1 MRQYSRH
8 GLKLLSENYR
18 AILRKCALINAAFFI
33 CAPLATPAAAYSL
46 GEFITGVTAD
56 EAQTPITDG
65 EYTMSGDET
74 LQNNPLTVAR
84 ADASQ
89 RELTINMGTNKI
101 TGTNINYNNPA
112 PLIKIDSD
120 YTLSMIGE
128 SGAGVDEL
136 FNIYNRGTLNLTNVD
151 MARVT
156 IKNVFNVND
165 PETGISGTLNLRG
178 NNTLR
183 STGYGNTNVLD
194 GKTTFNRLDFLDGKF
209 NIATGAEMV
218 VNSESSTWFSPT
230 TGYRFSKIT
239 NSGTLTLNGTDTGTD
254 ATEHNLVAVISGDG
268 TTTLNTANAN
278 ETLVIDN
285 NSGIEQDTLHVIQ
298 GNIKNDSTIN
308 VGTLNVDGA
317 STITNDGILNVTA
330 GGNMANATIDNEIG
344 ARLDM
349 SGVTLGTLKNIG
361 EGTNVARAN
370 LKNVNINTIK
380 TLGLLTLTGDN
391 TVHRIDS
398 TDINSESGR
407 RRPGVSVENGKLTI
421 GETDLVTIRVKDGA
435 VLRAT
440 NAGLLENTEIKNDGE
455 LSLAAVSGGFIYKP
469 FETSGSGTITMDD
482 GLEMTLNAGTT
493 IEQDAVKIR
502 SGARITNNGTIAAR
516 ILDNTNGGAM
526 ARLDGTGKLEI
537 RGQDSVWKG
546 LRVTQSEIL
555 LTNSAK
561 LSVASIGRL
570 TATGGIRVDNGSE
583 LVIQGGRNGNRVY
596 GGGKT
601 IIDGDVVNDVSGELN
616 TLVHINASG
625 RLTVND
631 GAKLMHS
638 ALENDGILVLN
649 GGTEY
654 ELAPSVDGSGSILV
668 GGGTVT
674 LRGNIN
680 QSKFEIN
687 NGAVV
692 RTDASLLH
700 GGDNGFVN
708 DGTLEISGGTLALN
722 ADITGNGSTNFATGT
737 TALKSSIAQH
747 TEIDDDATV
756 DIADREIT
764 LKSAKI
770 DGTLAL
776 TLNDITA
783 GSDAYDGG
791 KLIVGGN
798 LDVDDDATLKLTI
811 RNANLARGESTGELQ
826 LISVGGTMTGDFANR
841 LSNIRYYVVDANGD
855 GRYTI
860 KYLRTADEVVRTI
873 GGRDNLA
880 RAANAWDGAS
890 GTMADMLNDLSQ
902 HDAAGYVNALG
913 RVMPTDARHNTRVA
927 TTVNNMIGT
936 AVEKRTNATTGRSA
950 GDIVNEPSVWAQAFG
965 NYTTMSDTDDAAG
978 FDATTVGFA
987 LGADTRISD
996 EITVGAG
1003 YALNITSVD
1012 TDAGDT
1018 DITGH
1023 TVFAYG
1029 KYQPSQWFA
1038 RGVISYGFANYDVDS
1053 GLRDASYDVSNIGI
1067 SAFGG
1072 YDFDANWT
1080 AQGGLRFAH
1089 ISQSDYTD
1097 SLNQHVSTDDADI
1110 LTLVAGGSYSRE
1122 FAYNDMT
1129 LKPVAHLNLTYDV
1142 MTDDNATN
1150 VRLGN
1155 ANYTVDGASVARF
1168 GAELGIALDANITD
1182 ALTLSVGYDLG
1193 IRSDYQSHTGMIKA
1207 HYQF

>member
-56 EAQTPITDG
+56 ETSTPITDS

-74 LQNNPLTVAR
+74 LANNPLMVAR
-84 ADASQ
+84 ADAAQ
-89 RELTINMGTNKI
+89 RELTINMGANKI
-101 TGTNINYNNPA
+101 TGTNINYNNPTK
-112 PLIKIDSD
+112 LIESD
-120 YTLSMIGE
+120 RVDTLSMIGE
-128 SGAGVDEL
+128 SGAGIAEL
-136 FNIYNRGTLNLTNVD
+136 FDIGNRGTLNLTNVD

-156 IKNVFNVND
+156 VNNCLNVND
-165 PETGISGTLNLRG
+165 PASGNTGTLNLRG

-183 STGYGNTNVLD
+183 EVVWGNINVLD
-194 GKTTFNRLDFLDGKF
+194 GKTTFTRLNTLSGTFD
-209 NIATGAEMV
+209 IAAGAEMM
-218 VNSESSTWFSPT
+218 VNSNSATWFNPAAGVGS
-230 TGYRFSKIT
+230 FSKIT
-239 NSGTLTLNGTDTGTD
+239 NNGTLTLNGTKTGTD
-254 ATEHNLVAVISGDG
+254 ATEQKLQAVISGNG
-268 TTTLNTANAN
+268 TTTLNTTNAN
-278 ETLVIDN
+278 EILVIDN
-285 NSGIEQDTLHVIQ
+285 NGKIEQGTLHVIQ
-298 GNIKNDSTIN
+298 GNIKNSSTIN

-317 STITNDGILNVTA
+317 STITNEDTLNVTT
-330 GGNMANATIDNEIG
+330 GGNMANATIVNEIG
-344 ARLDM
+344 ATLDM
-349 SGVTLGTLKNIG
+349 SDVTLGTLKNIG
-361 EGTNVARAN
+361 EGTNKASATLN
-370 LKNVNINTIK
+370 NVNINTIK
-380 TLGLLTLTGDN
+380 TLGFLTLKGDN

-398 TDINSESGR
+398 VGINSESGR
-407 RRPGVSVENGKLTI
+407 TRTNVFVETGGKLTI
-421 GETDLVTIRVKDGA
+421 DETELVTIRVANDA

-440 NAGLLENTEIKNDGE
+440 NAGLMENTEIKNQGE
-455 LSLAAVSGGFIYKP
+455 LSLAAVSGGFDFMP
-469 FETSGSGTITMDD
+469 FKVSGVGTITMDD
-482 GLEMTLNAGTT
+482 GLKMTLGANTE
-493 IEQDAVKIR
+493 IEQAAIKIS
-502 SGARITNNGTIAAR
+502 SGAEITNNGTISAAV
-516 ILDNTNGGAM
+516 LDNTAV
-526 ARLDGTGKLEI
+526 GTFAKIIGNGKLEI
-537 RGQDSVWKG
+537 RGQDASWER
-546 LRVTQSEIL
+546 LDINQSEIS
-555 LTNSAK
+555 LTDSAK
-561 LSVASIGRL
+561 LSVARMTTVNA
-570 TATGGIRVDNGSE
+570 TAGIRVDSGSE
-583 LVIQGGRNGNRVY
+583 LVMQGGRNSNLVSGD
-596 GGGKT
+596 GKV
-601 IIDGDVVNDVSGELN
+601 IIDGDVVNDGELN
-616 TLVHINASG
+616 TLVHINAANK
-625 RLTVND
+625 LTTD
-631 GAKLMHS
+631 GAKLTHS
-638 ALENDGILVLN
+638 VLENDGILVLN
-649 GGTEY
+649 GTED
-654 ELAPSVDGSGSILV
+654 ELAPSVTGL
-668 GGGTVT
+668 
-674 LRGNIN
+674 GNIFVDGDVTVRGEIQQN
-680 QSKFEIN
+680 KFEIN
-687 NGAVV
+687 NGALV
-692 RTDASLLH
+692 RANASLLNVAA
-700 GGDNGFVN
+700 GGFVN
-708 DGTLEISGGTLALN
+708 DGTLEINGGTLALGT
-722 ADITGNGSTNFATGT
+722 DITGNGATHFTDGT
-737 TALKSSIAQH
+737 IALKSNVAQH
-747 TEIDDDATV
+747 TEIDDDVTV

-764 LKSAKI
+764 LKSADI

-783 GSDAYDGG
+783 GSDAYNGG
-791 KLIVGGN
+791 KLIVSDDLN
-798 LDVDDDATLKLTI
+798 IDDDATLKLTI
-811 RNANLARGESTGELQ
+811 NNASLARGESTGELQ

-860 KYLRTADEVVRTI
+860 KYMRTADEVVRTI

-880 RAANAWDGAS
+880 RVANAWDGAS
-890 GTMADMLNDLSQ
+890 GTMADALNELSQ

-996 EITVGAG
+996 EITLGAG

-1097 SLNQHVSTDDADI
+1097 SLGQHVSTDDADI

-1182 ALTLSVGYDLG
+1182 ALTVSVGYDLG

>member
-74 LQNNPLTVAR
+74 LQNNPLMVAR
-84 ADASQ
+84 ADAAQ
-89 RELTINMGTNKI
+89 RELTVNMGTNKI

-136 FNIYNRGTLNLTNVD
+136 FDIYNRGTLNLTNVD

-165 PETGISGTLNLRG
+165 PNTGISGTLNLRG

-194 GKTTFNRLDFLDGKF
+194 GKTTFNILNFLDGKF

-230 TGYRFSKIT
+230 TGYSFSKIT

-285 NSGIEQDTLHVIQ
+285 SGKIEQNTLHVIQ
-298 GNIKNDSTIN
+298 GNIKNGNTIN
-308 VGTLNVDGA
+308 VGTLNIDGA

-330 GGNMANATIDNEIG
+330 GGNMANATIDNLSG
-344 ARLDM
+344 ATAKLNN
-349 SGVTLGTLKNIG
+349 VTVGTIDSQGTLELN
-361 EGTNVARAN
+361 
-370 LKNVNINTIK
+370 
-380 TLGLLTLTGDN
+380 GDN
-391 TVHRIDS
+391 TVHDIVS
-398 TDINSESGR
+398 TGSASAVTQIKS
-407 RRPGVSVENGKLTI
+407 GKLTLDASNNAKLMI
-421 GETDLVTIRVKDGA
+421 DSGA
-435 VLRAT
+435 QLRAT
-440 NAGLLENTEIKNDGE
+440 NAGNLDGMIFNDGE

-482 GLEMTLNAGTT
+482 NLEMTLNAGTT

-537 RGQDSVWKG
+537 RGQDSVWKN
-546 LRVTQSEIL
+546 LYVNQSEIL

-561 LSVASIGRL
+561 LSVAGIGTL
-570 TATGGIRVDNGSE
+570 TATDGIRVDNGAE
-583 LVIQGGRNGNRVY
+583 LVIQSGRNNNLIS

-601 IIDGDVVNDVSGELN
+601 IIDGEVVNDVRGELN
-616 TLVHINASG
+616 TLVHINAG
-625 RLTVND
+625 KRLTVND
-631 GAKLMHS
+631 GAKLTHS
-638 ALENDGILVLN
+638 VLENDGALVLN
-649 GGTEY
+649 GTEY
-654 ELAPSVDGSGSILV
+654 ELAPSVDGSGSIVV

-687 NGAVV
+687 NGALV

-700 GGDNGFVN
+700 GANNGFVN
-708 DGTLEISGGTLALN
+708 DGTLKISGGTLALN
-722 ADITGNGSTNFATGT
+722 ADITGSGSTNFASGT
-737 TALKSSIAQH
+737 TTVKSNIDQH
-747 TEIDDDATV
+747 TEIDDDATI

-783 GSDAYDGG
+783 GSDAYNGG
-791 KLIVGGN
+791 KLIVSDN

-860 KYLRTADEVVRTI
+860 KYMRNADEVVRI
-873 GGRDNLA
+873 AGGRDNLA
-880 RAANAWDGAS
+880 HAANAWDGAS
-890 GTMADMLNDLSQ
+890 GTMADMLNELSQ
-902 HDAAGYVNALG
+902 HDAAGYASALG

-936 AVEKRTNATTGRSA
+936 AVEKRTNAITGRSA

-996 EITVGAG
+996 EITLGAG